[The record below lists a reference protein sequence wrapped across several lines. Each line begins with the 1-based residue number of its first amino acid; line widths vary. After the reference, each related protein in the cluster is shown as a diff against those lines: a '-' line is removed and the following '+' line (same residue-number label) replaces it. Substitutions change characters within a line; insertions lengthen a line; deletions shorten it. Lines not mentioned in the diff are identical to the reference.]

1 MSRANNNL
9 QKVSVVY
16 NAMPHVII
24 SQITGE
30 IMVHWV

>member
-1 MSRANNNL
+1 MSKANKV
-9 QKVSVVY
+9 QMVSVSY
-16 NAMPHVII
+16 NALPHVNI

>member
-1 MSRANNNL
+1 MSSANNV
-9 QKVSVVY
+9 QKVSVSY
-16 NAMPHVII
+16 NAMQHVNI